1 MAADGAPSVVRIAS
15 LAALDGEIVI
25 AGEEAHYLTRVV
37 RVRAGERVSATDGRG
52 AIATLEILETGSS
65 IRARVLERS
74 RQVRRATL
82 ELWCGA
88 PEGDRADW
96 LVEKL
101 GELGVATFVPVHFKR
116 TRWERA
122 EAKRERWDRL
132 ATAALRQSRSAWQLE
147 VRPPVPLAE
156 ALRSLAPGTGRWV
169 CQAGGAPWV
178 APQPAAV
185 SAHFVAAVGPSSGFT
200 EDELKSLWDGGF
212 KPVSLARFRLRTETA
227 AMTMAALWGA
237 ADNGGVRAAPP

>member
-25 AGEEAHYLTRVV
+25 AGDEAHYLSRVV
-37 RVRAGERVSATDGRG
+37 RVRAGERVTATDGQG
-52 AIATLEILETGSS
+52 AIATLEVLETGAS
-65 IRARVLERS
+65 IRARVLEHS
-74 RQVRRATL
+74 RQERRATL

-116 TRWERA
+116 ARWERA

-156 ALRSLAPGTGRWV
+156 ALRSLAPTAARWV
-169 CQAGGAPWV
+169 CRAEGALWV
-178 APQPAAV
+178 APPQAAAPAR
-185 SAHFVAAVGPSSGFT
+185 FVATVGPSSGFT
-200 EDELKSLWDGGF
+200 DDELKLLADGGF
-212 KPVSLARFRLRTETA
+212 GSISLARFRLRTETA
-227 AMTMAALWGA
+227 AMTMAALWAA
-237 ADNGGVRAAPP
+237 ADNG